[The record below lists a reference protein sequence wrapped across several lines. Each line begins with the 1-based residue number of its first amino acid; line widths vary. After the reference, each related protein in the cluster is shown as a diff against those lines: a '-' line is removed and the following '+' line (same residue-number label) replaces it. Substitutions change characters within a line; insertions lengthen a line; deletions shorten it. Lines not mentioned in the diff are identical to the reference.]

1 MNKILHGT
9 LTKKLVE
16 LILLAAAVSTGA
28 FFLLNW
34 AADKAVEGYAG
45 FPAYIDR
52 EYDRAAGSLQDYV
65 TENELKLA
73 DAGRLADW
81 VKGEKSV
88 QIHVFYG
95 EEQLYT
101 SNGVYYE
108 TEAGEAKSNEGTG
121 RYYDLPFADGTA
133 KVYIYGAFEYKFYVA
148 VELVLFGL
156 SILLFFILLLL
167 GIRDRIHYIRV
178 LEGDIGVMEGGELQ
192 KPVTVQGDDELG
204 TLAEKLEAM
213 RLSLLHQGEAE
224 RRATEANRSLVTEMS
239 HDLRTPLTSLLLY
252 TQIVQNGKYK
262 SEAELQSYLEKI
274 YGRAMQIKSQSDAL
288 FYHFLVDKDAAPAPL
303 CDEDLKA
310 VFPDVLSDFVCTL
323 EAKGFKVETT
333 GEWPDAK
340 SRVNIEYL
348 TRIMDNL
355 LSNILKYADS
365 GVPVRLLFFCRDG
378 QFSVELY
385 NRIVKRHRTG
395 DSSHIGMENVRSL
408 MERMGGSYEHE
419 EADGIFCSRLLFP
432 CD

>member
-1 MNKILHGT
+1 M
-9 LTKKLVE
+9 
-16 LILLAAAVSTGA
+16 
-28 FFLLNW
+28 
-34 AADKAVEGYAG
+34 
-45 FPAYIDR
+45 
-52 EYDRAAGSLQDYV
+52 
-65 TENELKLA
+65 
-73 DAGRLADW
+73 
-81 VKGEKSV
+81 KGEKSV

-262 SEAELQSYLEKI
+262 SEAEMQSYLEKI

-323 EAKGFKVETT
+323 EKPATKEEVNAAFVAAAAGPMKGILMATDEPLVSMDFKGNPHSSCVDLDCTMVNGNMLKVIT
-333 GEWPDAK
+333 WYDNEWGYS
-340 SRVNIEYL
+340 SRV
-348 TRIMDNL
+348 
-355 LSNILKYADS
+355 ADLIHYMFTKKL
-365 GVPVRLLFFCRDG
+365 V
-378 QFSVELY
+378 
-385 NRIVKRHRTG
+385 
-395 DSSHIGMENVRSL
+395 
-408 MERMGGSYEHE
+408 
-419 EADGIFCSRLLFP
+419 AA
-432 CD
+432 

>member
-16 LILLAAAVSTGA
+16 LILLSAAVAVGA
-28 FFLLNW
+28 FYLLNW
-34 AADKAVEGYAG
+34 VADAAFDAFNAV
-45 FPAYIDR
+45 PSYIDR
-52 EYDRAAGSLQDYV
+52 QYDRAGQNLQDYV
-65 TENELKLA
+65 TQYGVASTDTAALE
-73 DAGRLADW
+73 DW
-81 VKGEKSV
+81 TKSEKSV
-88 QIHVFYG
+88 QLHVYRSNRLAFSSDKANYESESDENQEINILCRSYIIHFSDGDGIAYLYG
-95 EEQLYT
+95 
-101 SNGVYYE
+101 S
-108 TEAGEAKSNEGTG
+108 
-121 RYYDLPFADGTA
+121 
-133 KVYIYGAFEYKFYVA
+133 FEYKLFVI
-148 VELVLFGL
+148 VELIVLGL

-178 LEGDIGVMEGGELQ
+178 LENDIEVMEGGELQ

-213 RLSLLHQGEAE
+213 RLSLLQQGEAE

-262 SEAELQSYLEKI
+262 SEEELQSYLEKI
-274 YGRAMQIKSQSDAL
+274 YGRAMQIKSQSDSL
-288 FYHFLVDKDAAPAPL
+288 FYHFLVDKEAAPAPV
-303 CDEDLKA
+303 CEEDLKA

-323 EAKGFKVETT
+323 EAKGFTVETT

-365 GVPVRLLFFCRDG
+365 GVPVRLLFFCRDRK
-378 QFSVELY
+378 FSVELY
-385 NRIVKRHRTG
+385 NKIVKRRKTS
-395 DSSHIGMENVRSL
+395 DSSHIGVENVKSL
-408 MERMGGSYEHE
+408 MERMGGSYEFA
-419 EADGIFCSRLLFP
+419 EADGVFCSKLIFP

>member
-1 MNKILHGT
+1 
-9 LTKKLVE
+9 
-16 LILLAAAVSTGA
+16 
-28 FFLLNW
+28 
-34 AADKAVEGYAG
+34 
-45 FPAYIDR
+45 
-52 EYDRAAGSLQDYV
+52 
-65 TENELKLA
+65 
-73 DAGRLADW
+73 
-81 VKGEKSV
+81 
-88 QIHVFYG
+88 
-95 EEQLYT
+95 
-101 SNGVYYE
+101 
-108 TEAGEAKSNEGTG
+108 
-121 RYYDLPFADGTA
+121 
-133 KVYIYGAFEYKFYVA
+133 
-148 VELVLFGL
+148 
-156 SILLFFILLLL
+156 
-167 GIRDRIHYIRV
+167 
-178 LEGDIGVMEGGELQ
+178 MEGGELQ

-262 SEAELQSYLEKI
+262 SEAEMQSYLEKI

-365 GVPVRLLFFCRDG
+365 GVPVRLLFFCRDR

-395 DSSHIGMENVRSL
+395 DSSHIGMTGPSKRSA
-408 MERMGGSYEHE
+408 S
-419 EADGIFCSRLLFP
+419 A
-432 CD
+432 